1 MSWEG
6 DWRGRE
12 ASARLPPWSQE
23 SRCQGRGWAAPSCP
37 STAVWTSAS
46 SERRGREGWAPH
58 RSNPEKARSGTF
70 PGPRERSGSPS
81 HSLSPDTGTSSPQ
94 RPSQP
99 ETSNDGCWPSRPARW
114 ASWSPPPQGPSKHP
128 KREPWGPRG
137 RGRRPGPRAPLR
149 SGHLP
154 LPSPDLDPEGC
165 PEAQGP
171 KQADTLLSRGRTPPG
186 VRSQAGNLWR
196 SVQGR
201 TFTRD
206 AHRKPQAEIH

>member
-12 ASARLPPWSQE
+12 ASARLPPWLQE

-70 PGPRERSGSPS
+70 PGPRERSGSPP

-114 ASWSPPPQGPSKHP
+114 ASWSPPPQGPSKHS

-137 RGRRPGPRAPLR
+137 RRRRPGPCQSRLTRSYPGGGRRQVSDHRQGTCGGVFRDGRSHVTHTGSPKLR
-149 SGHLP
+149 SISLSPGH
-154 LPSPDLDPEGC
+154 SGER
-165 PEAQGP
+165 GP
-171 KQADTLLSRGRTPPG
+171 
-186 VRSQAGNLWR
+186 
-196 SVQGR
+196 
-201 TFTRD
+201 
-206 AHRKPQAEIH
+206 